1 MILVTNNEGTKG
13 APITAQLL
21 ARGTSALDAVEA
33 GVRGVESDPGV
44 RTVGKGGWPN
54 LIGEIELDAAIMDGD
69 TLRTGSVGALKGFA
83 HPISVA
89 RAVLE
94 RLPHEMLV
102 GEGAARFAAEIGAE
116 QDDNLL
122 PDTMDPWKAW
132 FSRELSPEEQDAFP
146 GIALAEHCRA
156 AIDPEKPMGTTVFL
170 ALDGRGS
177 IAGGVS
183 TAGWAF
189 KYPGRLGDS
198 PVIGAGM
205 YADSAYG
212 AAACT
217 GAGEMAIRTSA
228 ARSAVLYMKMGMT
241 IREALDEVVRDLAR
255 LKGGLVDR
263 ITLHAVSRTGE
274 HRVLAVNAPKP
285 WFYWLWDG
293 EGAPRWTEAERAAS
307 R

>member
-1 MILVTNNEGTKG
+1 MILITNNEGTQG
-13 APITAQLL
+13 APVTAELL
-21 ARGTSALDAVEA
+21 SQGASALDAIEA
-33 GVRGVESDPGV
+33 GVRAVESDPNV

-102 GEGAARFAAEIGAE
+102 GEGAARFAAEIEAE
-116 QDDNLL
+116 RDDNLF
-122 PDTMDPWKAW
+122 PDTMAPWETW
-132 FSRELSPEEQDAFP
+132 FASQLSPAERAAFP
-146 GIALAEHCRA
+146 AISLADHCRA

-170 ALDGRGS
+170 ALDARGS
-177 IAGGVS
+177 LAGGVS

-198 PVIGAGM
+198 PIIGAGM
-205 YADSAYG
+205 YADSEYG

-228 ARSAVLYMKMGMT
+228 ARSAVLYMKMGMGV
-241 IREALDEVVRDLAR
+241 REALDEVVRDLSR
-255 LKGGLVDR
+255 LKGGLIDR
-263 ITLHAVSRTGE
+263 ITLHAVAPNGE
-274 HRVLAVNAPKP
+274 HSVVAVNAPKP
-285 WFYWLWDG
+285 WSYWLWDG
-293 EGAPRWTEAERAAS
+293 AGSPRTVQAHLATS

>member
-1 MILVTNNEGTKG
+1 MLIGV
-13 APITAQLL
+13 PIWIQYTFCVRA
-21 ARGTSALDAVEA
+21 SALEAIEA
-33 GVRGVESDPGV
+33 GVREVESDPNV

-102 GEGAARFAAEIGAE
+102 GEGAARFAAESEAE
-116 QDDNLL
+116 RDDNLL
-122 PDTMDPWKAW
+122 PDTMAPWEKW
-132 FSRELSPEEQDAFP
+132 FASQLSPAERAAFP
-146 GIALAEHCRA
+146 AISLADHCRA

-170 ALDGRGS
+170 ALDARGS
-177 IAGGVS
+177 LAGGVS

-198 PVIGAGM
+198 PIIGAGM
-205 YADSAYG
+205 YADSEYG

-228 ARSAVLYMKMGMT
+228 ARSAVLYMKMGMAV
-241 IREALDEVVRDLAR
+241 REALDEVVRDLSR
-255 LKGGLVDR
+255 LKGGLIDR
-263 ITLHAVSRTGE
+263 ITLHAVARNGE
-274 HRVLAVNAPKP
+274 HSVVAVNAPKP
-285 WFYWLWDG
+285 WFYWLWDASG
-293 EGAPRWTEAERAAS
+293 SPQMVEAR
-307 R
+307 RVTIR